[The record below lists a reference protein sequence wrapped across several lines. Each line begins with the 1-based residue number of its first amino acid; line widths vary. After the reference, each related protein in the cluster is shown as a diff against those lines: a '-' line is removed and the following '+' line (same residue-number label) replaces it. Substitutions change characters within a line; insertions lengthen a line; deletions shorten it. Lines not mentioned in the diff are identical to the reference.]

1 MTSPLTITPELQK
14 HLDAIVSKA
23 VAEALAAQ
31 PKGAAVQ
38 PIIAGKNVGPAER
51 KKSFRR
57 MFGLAVK
64 SAMLAKSAPNDP
76 QLAMLQK
83 AHSAAEKAWQEAV
96 KADLL
101 TPIVFG
107 EGGSLLPEYFS
118 SEIIEVLRDTTV
130 LLQAGARAQSVSGKF
145 NIGRL
150 NAAATAQFV
159 LPGNKP
165 TKASP
170 STGAVILDPK
180 KLMGLLETTGEMLR
194 DPSWNGAEVLT
205 ADMFSALGV
214 EADKQGI
221 VGDGS
226 GANPTG
232 LVKQV
237 KAANKNAQTAA
248 FTQANLASIIA
259 DLDKAERLVRESK
272 IPFQGNSPGWI
283 MTSKTLMA
291 LKSLRDNAG
300 WVFRQQ
306 LDNGTLNGYP
316 VYVTDSISGAGT
328 GGKDLIV
335 FGLFAQL
342 YMGEKDGVMVEMDM
356 SEQFSSDIVVVRGI
370 SNLDW
375 KVRHDSAFSVIDEIT
390 YA

>member
-1 MTSPLTITPELQK
+1 MTTPLNLTPELQK
-14 HLDAIVSKA
+14 HIDAVIAKA

-31 PKGAAVQ
+31 PRGPAVQ
-38 PIIAGKNVGPAER
+38 PIITGKSVGRPER
-51 KKSFRR
+51 LKAFRR
-57 MFGLAVK
+57 MFGLAIK

-76 QLAMLQK
+76 QLTVLQK
-83 AHSAAEKAWQEAV
+83 AYTSAEKAWQEAV

-101 TPIVFG
+101 TPVVFS

-130 LLQAGARAQSVSGKF
+130 LLQAGARAQTISGKF

-159 LPGNKP
+159 MPGNKP
-165 TKASP
+165 TIASP

-180 KLMGLLETTGEMLR
+180 KLMGLLETTGEMIR

-237 KAANKNAQTAA
+237 KTANKNAQTAA
-248 FTQANLASIIA
+248 FKQANLTSVIA

-272 IPFQGNSPGWI
+272 IPFQGNSPGWV

-291 LKSLRDNAG
+291 LKSMRDGAG

-306 LDNGTLNGYP
+306 LDAGTLNGYP
-316 VYVTDSISGAGT
+316 VYVTDSISGEGT

-335 FGLFAQL
+335 FGLFSQL
-342 YMGEKDGVMVEMDM
+342 YMGEKDGVMVEMDH
-356 SEQFSSDIVVVRGI
+356 SEQFSNDIVVVRGI

-375 KVRHDSAFSVIDEIT
+375 KVRHDSAFAVIDEIT